1 MRGRLVLVVETDKI
15 TARFLSS
22 LLRGDGYEVLVA
34 DDGEHAVQLAKDHPI
49 DLVVGELALLY
60 RDGMTVLEILQNEGK
75 LARTPMM
82 VVSVHDREE
91 DIVQALEEGAD
102 DYLVKPFKARELLAR
117 MRKQLER
124 PKIVR

>member
-22 LLRGDGYEVLVA
+22 LLREDGYEVLVA
-34 DDGEHAVQLAKDHPI
+34 GDGEHAVQLAKDHPI

-60 RDGMTVLEILQNEGK
+60 RDGLTVLEILQNEDK

-82 VVSVHDREE
+82 IVSVHDREE

-102 DYLVKPFKARELLAR
+102 DYLVKPFNARELLAR